1 MNAPTSNTSSNGTG
15 GASNGA
21 TERTDVLVVGSGFGG
36 AIAAYHLAAGGANV
50 VVLERGP
57 WLEGKDFDHDYLL
70 GSSYTRVFDFVAG
83 DGMSVLGGN
92 CVGGGSVVY
101 FAALPRA
108 PRFIFERN
116 GSIGRRMWPSGVD
129 RDTLDPWYDRVA
141 EALPART
148 QGWDDVSYPGG
159 LWAAACHNA
168 GHTANPVPVGIDTA
182 KCTNCNWMMAGCK
195 FDAKRSLLFNYLPAA
210 QAHGAQIRPLHE
222 VQHLTRTSDGGYR
235 VHYNVVDGEDYRVHT
250 GSGTIEAKIVIL
262 AAGAGAT
269 PVILQRSEPHLG
281 TMPHAVGRY
290 FSGNGERLYT
300 VAMNEDRVR
309 DVLGLSRS
317 DGRAYEAF
325 QIGKGPTVA
334 CWDYLDGSRPEYER
348 FSLEQLY
355 FPPGLGTILAQAP
368 GVTSGPTWFGAEK
381 KKFLEKWKSWLIIF
395 QMTEDDNE
403 GVFGPP
409 PPTGN
414 SFRISQQML
423 GRGALRYDPTPNTLR
438 GWRLADEACKDIL
451 ERDGLSVGA
460 PWTNDVVGAYT
471 VHPLA
476 SCRIGDDPATSALD
490 DRHELRDHPGIF
502 VTDGSAVPCGLTVN
516 PAMTIAALAER
527 SIPGIV
533 HAAQQRGI
541 DVKYGAPAPNGA
553 TTGRRGVVKLV
564 PTLVPD

>member
-1 MNAPTSNTSSNGTG
+1 MT
-15 GASNGA
+15 A
-21 TERTDVLVVGSGFGG
+21 TESTDVLVVGSGFGG
-36 AIAAYHLAAGGANV
+36 AIAAYHLSAGGARV

-83 DGMSVLGGN
+83 DGMSILGGN

-108 PRFIFERN
+108 PRFIFERH
-116 GSIGRRMWPSGVD
+116 GSIGRRLWPAAIN
-129 RDTLDPWYDRVA
+129 RDALDPWYDRVA

-148 QGWDDVSYPGG
+148 QDWNDVSYPGG
-159 LWAAACHNA
+159 LWAACCNNA
-168 GHTANPVPVGIDTA
+168 GHTANPVPVGIDTT

-210 QAHGAQIRPLHE
+210 IAHGTQIRPLHE
-222 VQHLTRTSDGGYR
+222 VQHLTRNDDGSYR
-235 VHYNVVDGEDYRVHT
+235 VHYNVVDDEDYRVHT
-250 GSGTIEAKIVIL
+250 GNGTIDAKIVIL

-269 PVILQRSEPHLG
+269 PVILQRSEEHLG
-281 TMPHAVGRY
+281 TMPHGVGRY
-290 FSGNGERLYT
+290 FSGNGERLFT
-300 VAMNEDRVR
+300 AAMNEERVR
-309 DVLGLSRS
+309 DVLGLSRP

-334 CWDYLDGSRPEYER
+334 CWDYLDGKRPEFER

-368 GVTSGPTWFGAEK
+368 GVSGRPAWFGVEK
-381 KKFLEKWKSWLIIF
+381 KKFLEQWKSWLIIF
-395 QMTEDDNE
+395 QMTEDNNE

-414 SFRISQQML
+414 AFRISQQML
-423 GRGALRYDPTPNTLR
+423 GRGALRYEPTPQTLR
-438 GWRLADEACKDIL
+438 GWELADQACRDIL
-451 ERDGLSVGA
+451 ERDGLSTGM

-471 VHPLA
+471 VHPLS

-490 DRHELRDHPGIF
+490 DRHEVRNHPGIF

-527 SIPGIV
+527 SMPGIV
-533 HAAQQRGI
+533 HAAQQRG
-541 DVKYGAPAPNGA
+541 VAVTYGAPSPDGA
-553 TTGRRGVVKLV
+553 TNGRRGVTKLV